1 MTGPWRDITLF
12 PVAGVPSVLE
22 WLVSWTDRS
31 YPPAG
36 CYTASLVLH
45 SPTLHP
51 HKQLGWGVLSCCFPQ
66 LSSSKVRKSSRMYAC
81 YHAVNQEKG
90 IFVRAVAATF
100 TPPDSV
106 FRYISKCW
114 DGFNRKYPP
123 DTPVQFLEQSWLHQ
137 LNNSAIFLV
146 GRPPPA

>member
-1 MTGPWRDITLF
+1 MAR
-12 PVAGVPSVLE
+12 VM
-22 WLVSWTDRS
+22 DRPKLSSCRMLHCKFSFAFS
-31 YPPAG
+31 YP
-36 CYTASLVLH
+36 Y
-45 SPTLHP
+45 P

-81 YHAVNQEKG
+81 YHSVNQEKG